1 MQAMGQR
8 PIKDYM
14 LLSDVIA
21 SRAYNGIVSIHII
34 LLSENSVWGLM
45 CHIVGRLRCQDLR
58 VEYNSLGK

>member
-21 SRAYNGIVSIHII
+21 SRVYNGIVSIHIM
-34 LLSENSVWGLM
+34 LLSETQFVVLGV
-45 CHIVGRLRCQDLR
+45 I
-58 VEYNSLGK
+58 SLEGISLEGCVVRIFE

>member
-21 SRAYNGIVSIHII
+21 SRAYNGIVSIHIM
-34 LLSENSVWGLM
+34 LLSETQFVVLGV
-45 CHIVGRLRCQDLR
+45 I
-58 VEYNSLGK
+58 SLEGISLEGCVVRIFE

>member
-21 SRAYNGIVSIHII
+21 SRAYNGIVSIHIM
-34 LLSENSVWGLM
+34 LLSENSVCGLM
-45 CHIVGRLRCQDLR
+45 SHIVGRHIVGRLRCQDL
-58 VEYNSLGK
+58 

>member
-21 SRAYNGIVSIHII
+21 SRVYNGIVSIHIM
-34 LLSENSVWGLM
+34 LLSENSVCGHM
-45 CHIVGRLRCQDLR
+45 YHIVGRRRRQDLR
-58 VEYNSLGK
+58 VEYNPAGK